1 MDTERLKAD
10 DPEDV
15 RRAAQLLRAGT
26 VVAFPTETVYGL
38 GVRADDAEALAEL
51 VRLKNR
57 PEGKEFAHLV
67 PDPFAA
73 RAWGRFDA
81 VAGALAEAFWPG
93 PLTLVLPGCAG
104 GEVGL
109 RCPDCEVTRRM
120 LALVRMA
127 VAAPSANVN
136 GAPPALSAE
145 DVLEAFDGQIA
156 AVLDGGPARIGK
168 SSTVVR
174 VRDGKLET
182 LRSGAIGRAALRRV
196 LRKQGL
202 R

>member
-1 MDTERLKAD
+1 METERLNAD

-15 RRAAQLLRAGT
+15 RRAAQLLRAGQ

-38 GVRADDAEALAEL
+38 GARADDTAAMAEL
-51 VRLKNR
+51 ARLKDR
-57 PEGKEFAHLV
+57 PEGKEFARLV
-67 PDPFAA
+67 PDAFAA

-93 PLTLVLPGCAG
+93 PLTLVVPACAG

-120 LALVRMA
+120 LALVRTA
-127 VAAPSANVN
+127 VAAPSVN
-136 GAPPALSAE
+136 ASGRRPALTAA
-145 DVLEAFDGQIA
+145 DALAVFDGWIA
-156 AVLDGGPARIGK
+156 AVLDGGPARLGK
-168 SSTVVR
+168 ASTVVR
-174 VRDGKLET
+174 VTEGKLET
-182 LRSGAIGRAALRRV
+182 LRAGPVGGRALRRV

-202 R
+202 L